1 MPKTPKPNDPEGAYQ
16 FASQY
21 LALNPN
27 EFKFSLVDSFH
38 IQFVGTWKYM
48 KVQEDVPQQG
58 EFLYIDHLP
67 NNPVDKKAISVHRG
81 NRKQVGYLPKRKA
94 TPLFEQYVA
103 SSLPVGQCYIFV
115 GQVWFGDMK
124 PHPKMPGKHY
134 FNNQT
139 VVYVIHINRTS
150 QLMDKTSQPIRR
162 IAEPSIQ
169 PVQVGS
175 QVNQGSQVGQ
185 LMNMMKTTGT
195 IQSSQSGKPNND
207 FDPLG
212 GKTV

>member
-21 LALNPN
+21 LVLDPN
-27 EFKFSLVDSFH
+27 EFKFSLVDSFN

-48 KVQEDVPQQG
+48 KTQEDVPQQG

-81 NRKQVGYLPKRKA
+81 NRVQVGYLPKRKA

-103 SSLPVGQCYIFV
+103 SGLPVGQCYIFV

-139 VVYVIHINRTS
+139 VVYVMHITKGS
-150 QLMDKTSQPIRR
+150 SPIRK
-162 IAEPSIQ
+162 IAEPALQ
-169 PVQVGS
+169 PVQVG
-175 QVNQGSQVGQ
+175 GQVGQ
-185 LMNMMKTTGT
+185 LMEMMKTTGKLQPMAQT
-195 IQSSQSGKPNND
+195 SNT

-212 GKTV
+212 KQG